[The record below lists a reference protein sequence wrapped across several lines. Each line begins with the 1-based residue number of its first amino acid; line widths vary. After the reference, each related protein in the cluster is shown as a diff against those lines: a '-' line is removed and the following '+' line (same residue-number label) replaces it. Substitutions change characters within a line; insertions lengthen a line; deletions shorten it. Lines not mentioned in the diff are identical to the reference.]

1 MKKRAPLTLSHV
13 LLTSLLTLVIGL
25 GTGIAI
31 PSGAPTKPT
40 LDEKGTKST
49 SHIHET
55 IEVSNEQPLPTVTLE
70 VIQGPDKAWNAHMT
84 FENFV
89 LAPDQAGAEHVE
101 GQGHAH
107 IYLDGKKINRVYG
120 NWYHLGKLQPGEHD
134 VEVTLSTNN
143 HFELVQNGKPIG
155 ASQKITVTELSMN
168 MQGQDMSEIDA
179 DATTSP
185 VEQVMNDE

>member
-1 MKKRAPLTLSHV
+1 MKKRAPFTLSHI
-13 LLTSLLTLVIGL
+13 LLTSLLTLVIGFVA
-25 GTGIAI
+25 GIAI
-31 PSGAPTKPT
+31 PSRAPVEPT
-40 LDEKGTKST
+40 PAEKGTEST

-55 IEVSNEQPLPTVTLE
+55 IEISTEQPLPAVTLE
-70 VIQGPDKAWNAHMT
+70 VVQGPDEAWNAHMT

-120 NWYHLGKLQPGEHD
+120 NWYHLGKLQPGEHE

-143 HFELVQNGKPIG
+143 HRELVQNEKTIG
-155 ASQKITVTELSMN
+155 AIQKITVTELLTN
-168 MQGQDMSEIDA
+168 MHEQDMSDTDA
-179 DATTSP
+179 DAISDT
-185 VEQVMNDE
+185 VEQVTNDE